1 MLRKGFTLIELLIVI
16 TIIAILA
23 GAAIP
28 YVQDYV
34 EDARIATAKAD
45 MNEIKNALTRYEL
58 DRGTEYTDATITPL
72 VGAYLGKALTDP
84 WGVPYEVIN
93 NDCQI
98 RSWGANRTNDDG
110 QGDDINVDFRSP
122 LAVTKVFFVD
132 ADNSATVTTNDSL
145 RVRFSRPVDTTDV
158 AAMDNTNWGVNING
172 TTGTI
177 AAMMS
182 VAVTCTMGTGARE
195 AVINFDAIP
204 AASFITGRDALYYVG
219 TSDSLYDLVTP
230 TPNECNANEYSIKPL
245 K

>member
-1 MLRKGFTLIELLIVI
+1 MLRKGFTLIALLIVI

-72 VGAYLGKALTDP
+72 VGAYLGKAITDP
-84 WGVPYEVIN
+84 WGVPYQVIN

-98 RSWGANRTNDDG
+98 RSWGANRVDNDG
-110 QGDDINVDFRSP
+110 QGDDINVDFRAP

-132 ADNSATVTTNDSL
+132 ADNSASVTTNDSL
-145 RVRFSRPVDTTDV
+145 RVRFSRPVSTTDV
-158 AAMDNTNWGVNING
+158 GGMDNADWGVNING

-177 AAMMS
+177 AAMMGG
-182 VAVTCTMGTGARE
+182 VTITCAMGTGARE
-195 AVINFDAIP
+195 AVLTFGGIP
-204 AASFITGRDALYYVG
+204 STSFVSGRDALYYVRNG
-219 TSDSLYDLVTP
+219 SLRDQVTP